1 MSENTLT
8 KDERICLQGWFR
20 QAIAKLEQQE
30 VTAQF
35 IQSHGVVEPDSHR
48 SPVARRRTHRSS
60 RVFTHMRELVT

>member
-8 KDERICLQGWFR
+8 KEERICLQGWFR

-35 IQSHGVVEPDSHR
+35 IQSHGVADQDSHR
-48 SPVARRRTHRSS
+48 TPVIRRRVRRS